1 MSLRS
6 KARAKGGAGA
16 VDLLAAAPDDRAA
29 IRELAR
35 VGFGDPNAALRNL
48 HALTPTP
55 REAGLLRPAMP
66 RLLAEL
72 GAAPDPHMALNN
84 LERLAAQG
92 EHAAFIRL
100 ITTHPGAMFPA
111 IILDA
116 APVR

>member
-55 REAGLLRPAMP
+55 REAGLLRPAVTWRRTANRTPTAYCCWPP
-66 RLLAEL
+66 R
-72 GAAPDPHMALNN
+72 
-84 LERLAAQG
+84 
-92 EHAAFIRL
+92 
-100 ITTHPGAMFPA
+100 
-111 IILDA
+111 
-116 APVR
+116 PV